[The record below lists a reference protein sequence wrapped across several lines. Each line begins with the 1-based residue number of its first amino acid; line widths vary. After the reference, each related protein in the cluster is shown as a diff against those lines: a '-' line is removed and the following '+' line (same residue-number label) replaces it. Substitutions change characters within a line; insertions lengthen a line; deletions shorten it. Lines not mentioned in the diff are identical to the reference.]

1 MKGILVISCS
11 LAVLLLVTLTSVGS
25 SPLPEEEEII
35 DGKKTTIALAI
46 SHFLVGLIPNETVRD
61 LLNTILAVFEQEE
74 FDYWGEVKEQVEEL
88 VGASINE
95 HNMHQVEIYQA
106 DLETLLDRY
115 NNAPV
120 ESDGTYP
127 DKNQQAAA
135 LHASIIT
142 HRYLTEAAIYPE
154 SMILHFEDISS
165 IHAVVLKDAAE
176 TYSFEGLP
184 PSAWWIDLNDA
195 MDHYITYG
203 TDLRSSLA
211 TWRMDQVTCEVITGN
226 QFDEYIARDLVTGEV
241 SKCLELHDTGSC
253 ANHCD
258 LFQQHKQQ
266 ALDMFM
272 ASKVNDVMLAW
283 KELKKLAEENA
294 EGASRF
300 YDPRREY

>member
-1 MKGILVISCS
+1 MISCS

-25 SPLPEEEEII
+25 SPLPQEEEII
-35 DGKKTTIALAI
+35 DGRKTTIALAI
-46 SHFLVGLIPNETVRD
+46 SHYLVGLIPNETVQD
-61 LLNTILAVFEQEE
+61 LLNSILAVFEEEE
-74 FDYWGEVKEQVEEL
+74 FDYWGIVKEQVEQV
-88 VGASINE
+88 VGAYINE
-95 HNMHQVEIYQA
+95 HNMHQVEVYQS

-115 NNAPV
+115 NKAPV

-142 HRYLTEAAIYPE
+142 HRYLTEAAKYPE

-195 MDHYITYG
+195 MDHYIAYG

-211 TWRMDQVTCEVITGN
+211 TWRMEQVTCEVVTGSK
-226 QFDEYIARDLVTGEV
+226 FDEYIARDLVTGEE
-241 SKCLELHDTGSC
+241 SKCLEVHGTESC
-253 ANHCD
+253 TNHCD
-258 LFQQHKQQ
+258 FFTQYKQHD
-266 ALDMFM
+266 LDLFM
-272 ASKVNDVMLAW
+272 ANKVNDVIAAW
-283 KELKKLAEENA
+283 KELKQLAEENVV
-294 EGASRF
+294 GASR
-300 YDPRREY
+300 YHDPMRKH